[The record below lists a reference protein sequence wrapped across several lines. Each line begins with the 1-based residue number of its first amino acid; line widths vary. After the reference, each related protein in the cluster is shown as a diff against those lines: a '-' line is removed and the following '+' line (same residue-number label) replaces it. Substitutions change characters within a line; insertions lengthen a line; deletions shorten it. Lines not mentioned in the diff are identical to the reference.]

1 MKSLALPLLAV
12 AAIVQADERTFWKV
26 DPGLAQH
33 PIQKAVAAERAGEG
47 RNIVVYREKGYVPSA
62 AGADEERAQVESAI
76 AAFDEVIY
84 PRQVA
89 LFGPCPDLDGNGKV
103 IVLLTALT
111 HGEGHYFRFDSMSE
125 AEASA
130 RGFHSNQAEIL
141 YLSFRGQGNRAAANV
156 AVLARVFHELLHA
169 ARDPAETSWAA
180 VVGRHAA
187 FLCDVAPARRLWGE
201 DDPLAAAP
209 SPGDPWSPHGWPPL
223 LVEYL
228 HERLGDPGLKAL
240 VTSTEPGQAALSAA
254 VGGFGGQFGDFE
266 ALADFALACWL
277 DDPRLGDGRFAFD
290 RVTPPRP
297 PLVARLPAS
306 RPTSGQTLVGVG
318 GMAFLLIDADR
329 ERSLSLTLRGDPRAR
344 WLARAVILPR
354 DGPDRQVPLAFEAGG
369 IARLSLEA
377 LHAGDAALVAVVP
390 VPADEYGLDRRRV
403 ALQWG
408 LGWVPQ
414 VAADRSRDG
423 FLELLR
429 EQLPDGGT
437 AARTRLSTTIA
448 RLGGRPGGGTTPPL
462 STRYA
467 WSPATADVL
476 LALKDEAQHRGLT
489 SRLTSFLRLAPE
501 NLRQEWHNVLI
512 ELPGRDP
519 RRWPVVLAAHWDGA
533 RGRLDDSY
541 LRALNLNDNASGV
554 AVALEAAAAVARTPH
569 RAPVVVALLGGGY
582 HGHAGA
588 DALLSE
594 LQGKASAW
602 IELEGVGIPEP
613 WPRHLSVTLAAA
625 PESEQLV
632 SSVAGVLRAA
642 GLTPKRSAAVDADH
656 TGVAPATSRRIPTL
670 VIRLGDTEADLD
682 EPPAAE
688 QARLSPELMVL
699 LAKASATAVVK
710 VAGVP

>member
-12 AAIVQADERTFWKV
+12 AAIAHADERTFWKV

-33 PIQKAVAAERAGEG
+33 PIQTAVAAERVAEG
-47 RNIVVYREKGYVPSA
+47 RSIVVYREKGYVFSA
-62 AGADEERAQVESAI
+62 AGADDERAQVESAI
-76 AAFDEVIY
+76 AAFDDVIY

-103 IVLLTALT
+103 IVLLTALS
-111 HGEGHYFRFDSMSE
+111 HGEGHYFRFDGMRESE
-125 AEASA
+125 ALAS
-130 RGFHSNQAEIL
+130 GFHSNQAEVL
-141 YLSFRGQGNRAAANV
+141 YLAFRGQGNRAAANL
-156 AVLARVFHELLHA
+156 AVLARVFHELLHT

-187 FLCDVAPARRLWGE
+187 FSCGVAPARLLWGE

-209 SPGDPWSPHGWPPL
+209 SPGDPWSPHGWPQL
-223 LVEYL
+223 FVQYL
-228 HERLGDPGLKAL
+228 HERLGDPGLTAL
-240 VTSTEPGQAALSAA
+240 VTSTEPGPAALSAA
-254 VGGFGGQFGDFE
+254 GGGVAGGFGDSE

-277 DDPRLGDGRFAFD
+277 DDPRLGDGRFGFG

-297 PLVARLPAS
+297 TLVARLPAS
-306 RPTSGQTLVGVG
+306 RPTSGQTLVGAG
-318 GMAFLLIDADR
+318 GMAYLLIEADR

-344 WLARAVILPR
+344 WLGRAVLLRR
-354 DGPDRQVPLAFEAGG
+354 DGPDGQRPLDFEAGG
-369 IARLSLEA
+369 IAKLDLEA
-377 LHAGDAALVAVVP
+377 LHAGDALLVAVVP
-390 VPADEYGLDRRRV
+390 VPADEYGLDRRLV
-403 ALQWG
+403 TLQWG

-414 VAADRSRDG
+414 VAADRARDG

-429 EQLPDGGT
+429 PQLPDGGK
-437 AARTRLSTTIA
+437 AARTRLSTTVA
-448 RLGGRPGGGTTPPL
+448 RLGGQAGGQPTPPL

-467 WSPATADVL
+467 WSPAAADVVR
-476 LALKDEAQHRGLT
+476 ALEEEAQHRGLT
-489 SRLTSFLRLAPE
+489 SRLTSFLRLAPGD
-501 NLRQEWHNVLI
+501 LRQEWHNVLI
-512 ELPGRDP
+512 DLPGRDP

-533 RGRLDDSY
+533 RSRLDDSY
-541 LRALNLNDNASGV
+541 LRALNLDDNASGV
-554 AVALEAAAAVARTPH
+554 AVALEAAAAVARVPH

-625 PESEQLV
+625 PESDQLV

-642 GLTPKRSAAVDADH
+642 GLTPRRTAAVDVDH
-656 TGVAPATSRRIPTL
+656 TGLIPATSRRIPAL
-670 VIRLGDTEADLD
+670 VIRLGDAEADLD
-682 EPPAAE
+682 EPPVAE

-710 VAGVP
+710 VAGAP